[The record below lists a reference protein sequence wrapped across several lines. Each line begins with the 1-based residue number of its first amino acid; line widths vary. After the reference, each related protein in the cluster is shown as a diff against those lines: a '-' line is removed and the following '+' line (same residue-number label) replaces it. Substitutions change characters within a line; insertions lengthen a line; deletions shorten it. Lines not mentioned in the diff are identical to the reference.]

1 MAAAMHPSL
10 RLPAILLAALI
21 VNVLIFT
28 AIEFMVGVKRVR
40 LTPTE
45 DFDIANFI
53 RMQEDSREVRSRR
66 EPTAPQKPQ
75 SEVQKDLQ
83 RLSSATSSG
92 LGDLEFDVPDF
103 DVEVGLDLG
112 GDIAIARELTPLVR
126 VPPDYPVRALTD
138 GIEGYVMLR
147 FIVTETGS
155 VEDPEVLRSE
165 PSGVFERAARRS
177 VLRWKFQPQIR
188 NGKPT
193 RVYAISTVR
202 FVLADKEEGQ

>member
-1 MAAAMHPSL
+1 MAAVTANPHL
-10 RLPAILLAALI
+10 RVPVVLLAALVI
-21 VNVLIFT
+21 NFFLFT
-28 AIEFMVGVKRVR
+28 AIEFMIGVKRVR

-53 RMQEDSREVRSRR
+53 RMEEDSREVRSRR

-75 SEVQKDLQ
+75 NEIQKDLQ
-83 RLSSATSSG
+83 RLSSASSG
-92 LGDLEFDVPDF
+92 LGDMAFDVPDF
-103 DVEVGLDLG
+103 DIDVGLDLG
-112 GDIAIARELTPLVR
+112 GDIAVARELTPLVR

-138 GIEGYVMLR
+138 GTEGYVMLR

-155 VEDPEVLRSE
+155 VEDPEVLRAE
-165 PSGVFERAARRS
+165 PPGVFDRAARRS

-188 NGKPT
+188 DGKPT

-202 FVLADKEEGQ
+202 FVLAKEGGN